1 MRALRPA
8 EQNLRLYDLYILW
21 TVDCYILL
29 KLNKTHQE
37 SVLNKEREALQN
49 HIGNV
54 KKRVFCVKKDKIACI
69 RTQAGLV
76 EFH

>member
-37 SVLNKEREALQN
+37 SVLNKERKALQN

-54 KKRVFCVKKDKIACI
+54 KKECFVSKRIKLPVFVHRQDW
-69 RTQAGLV
+69 
-76 EFH
+76 